1 MILEATDVV
10 GGYGD
15 IRVLWGVSVGADA
28 GAVTVV
34 LGRNGS
40 GKTSLL
46 KAVAGFLP
54 AFESGRVVLGGT
66 DISRVQPY
74 ARVRAGLGFVQEGK
88 RIFRRRS
95 VEENLL
101 LGGYTL
107 KRPLIGTGP
116 PMRAALDQAYHRF
129 PMLAERRKV
138 PAGSLSGGQQQ
149 MLAIAQALVA
159 GPRVLL
165 LDEPSAGLAPAIA
178 REVFAMVAAL
188 RDEGLAI
195 LLVEQVVEQALGIA
209 DRVVVI
215 DAGRVVASGP
225 ASEFDDAAV
234 VRDVYLGR
242 HDSMTTGDQP

>member
-1 MILEATDVV
+1 MTLEARDLV

-15 IRVLWGVSVGADA
+15 IRVLWGVSVAVDE

-34 LGRNGS
+34 LGRNGA

-46 KAVAGFLP
+46 KAITGFLP
-54 AFESGRVVLGGT
+54 AVESGQVLLDGA
-66 DISRVQPY
+66 DISRTAPY
-74 ARVRAGLGFVQEGK
+74 GRVRAGIGFVQEGK

-107 KRPLIGTGP
+107 KRPLVGTGP
-116 PMRAALDQAYHRF
+116 ALRAALERAYERF
-129 PMLAERRKV
+129 PVLADRRRA

-149 MLAIAQALVA
+149 MLAIAQALMA

-178 REVFAMVAAL
+178 REVFAMVAEL
-188 RDEGLAI
+188 RAEGLAI
-195 LLVEQVVEQALGIA
+195 LLVEQVVEQALAVA

-215 DAGRVVASGP
+215 DAGRVAAAGP
-225 ASEFDDAAV
+225 AADFDDAAV

-242 HDSMTTGDQP
+242 HDTMTGGQA